1 MKSAW
6 FALFSRTAKSGV
18 KPLIALSNVARETPA
33 ASAFGQIDSR
43 NCWNSSAW
51 DALVFGFSADAGL
64 TEGVGTMSGSL
75 AGAALAAIPNIAST
89 AALARVRPFAH
100 RFRQMGRHQGVIGMH
115 VSPLRTSA
123 GRVR

>member
-1 MKSAW
+1 AQ
-6 FALFSRTAKSGV
+6 SGV

-33 ASAFGQIDSR
+33 TSAFGQIDSR
-43 NCWNSSAW
+43 NCRNSSTC
-51 DALVFGFSADAGL
+51 DALVFVFSADAGL

-100 RFRQMGRHQGVIGMH
+100 RLTQMRRTQGVI
-115 VSPLRTSA
+115 PLNLSRTTD
-123 GRVR
+123 